1 MAAKVTPRSEDYS
14 RWYTDVI
21 QMADLADYAP
31 VKGCMVIKPYGYAL
45 WENIQ
50 AGLDR
55 RFKATIR
62 CIPLEQEPGR
72 GTCIHCGQEAGERA
86 IFGRAY

>member
-1 MAAKVTPRSEDYS
+1 MATKVTPRSEDYS
-14 RWYTDVI
+14 RWYTDVV

-31 VKGCMVIKPYGYAL
+31 VKGCMVIKPHGYAL
-45 WENIQ
+45 WENIK

-55 RFKATIR
+55 RFKAT
-62 CIPLEQEPGR
+62 PLEQEPGK
-72 GTCIHCGQEAGERA
+72 GKCIHCGREASERA